1 MTWPWQLILLT
12 RSPSWTVAGS
22 LSRDRHKKSW
32 NSQSRKPPVNC
43 WQPCLDSLSL
53 RRCWSNDALLA
64 APARSR
70 LALIGWSVC
79 SYVSLHGLGSRNVL
93 RRNAYEPADCAGDNS
108 SVACSI
114 RSRQTASSSICI
126 LVKFLSS
133 RRDGI
138 FFRLQQSRSAT
149 SAGARA
155 EHAAPDNHI
164 HAACL
169 GDRSATRDMER
180 GTYGATAGPLALL
193 GNRDAIGNPRPG
205 ACSCTLGACCT
216 KRMVSDG
223 RNGVCRF

>member
-1 MTWPWQLILLT
+1 P
-12 RSPSWTVAGS
+12 RSS
-22 LSRDRHKKSW
+22 LARISRR
-32 NSQSRKPPVNC
+32 
-43 WQPCLDSLSL
+43 
-53 RRCWSNDALLA
+53 
-64 APARSR
+64 
-70 LALIGWSVC
+70 IY
-79 SYVSLHGLGSRNVL
+79 SYVFLLDLAYQNIL
-93 RRNAYEPADCAGDNS
+93 RRNTYEPADCARDNRN
-108 SVACSI
+108 VKCSI
-114 RSRQTASSSICI
+114 QSRQTASSSICI

-193 GNRDAIGNPRPG
+193 GNRDAI
-205 ACSCTLGACCT
+205 
-216 KRMVSDG
+216 
-223 RNGVCRF
+223 